1 MALREG
7 YGTGVYNSGKYGIAE
22 VVLGQATATATV
34 TASAT
39 GKYVYGGQEYDHR
52 LRDGYGTGRYGRAKY
67 GQSTLDKGAA
77 AVSVTS
83 VVSRAFAERVRPFG
97 AAEPTVTC
105 TTTCS
110 AIEVNQSGATPTPTA
125 TATAQGFYS
134 ATGSATANPQLSPTV
149 SYVRIRPFA
158 ATRET
163 AATVTQRDAR
173 YKWIP
178 RTPPT
183 DSWTEAAHRGD

>member
-7 YGTGVYNSGKYGIAE
+7 YGTGVYNSGKYGNAE
-22 VVLGQATATATV
+22 VVLGQASASGTGS
-34 TASAT
+34 ASAT

-97 AAEPTVTC
+97 AAEPTATC

-110 AIEVNQSGATPTPTA
+110 AIEVKQSGATPNPTAPTTAA
-125 TATAQGFYS
+125 TAT
-134 ATGSATANPQLSPTV
+134 PQLSPTV

-163 AATVTQRDAR
+163 AATVTQREAR